1 MLEMS
6 GKEAVAVGIL
16 ETQLKRARKERKSHV
31 AYEIEMLLAEM
42 HIYQVLLR
50 SFLLLANYIYIYIYI
65 LHKLIISVVFIY
77 LRISLGRIQEGFR
90 LRMPES

>member
-1 MLEMS
+1 MS

-16 ETQLKRARKERKSHV
+16 ETQLKSARKEGKSHV
-31 AYEIEMLLAEM
+31 AYEIEMLLVEM
-42 HIYQVLLR
+42 HIYQVLLH

-65 LHKLIISVVFIY
+65 LHKLISVVLIY
-77 LRISLGRIQEGFR
+77 LRISLGRIQEGFS